1 MRWKKGELRNDRR
14 KRAAFVSPSYLQIG
28 VQKSQRP
35 DHTKNRKQSV
45 MEPHGEVARMIDK
58 DDALGYGLIGL
69 AILVTGFWTY
79 VLASALIYL

>member
-1 MRWKKGELRNDRR
+1 MN
-14 KRAAFVSPSYLQIG
+14 
-28 VQKSQRP
+28 
-35 DHTKNRKQSV
+35 
-45 MEPHGEVARMIDK
+45 K